1 MSDPTP
7 APADTPRPANKR
19 GAARL
24 SAVQALYQMDVGGAN
39 LADVLAEF
47 EAFRLGAELDGE
59 QYREADPAWF
69 RDLVGGVVDQQR
81 ILDPVINRALVAGW
95 PLKRIDTTLRAIL
108 RAGAFELMKRKDV
121 PGRVVISEYID
132 VARAFYDG
140 DEPRMVNGVLD
151 RLAREFREKE
161 FSGQPPAKPAGEQSE
176 PDSGDA

>member
-81 ILDPVINRALVAGW
+81 VLDPVINRALVAG
-95 PLKRIDTTLRAIL
+95 
-108 RAGAFELMKRKDV
+108 
-121 PGRVVISEYID
+121 
-132 VARAFYDG
+132 
-140 DEPRMVNGVLD
+140 
-151 RLAREFREKE
+151 
-161 FSGQPPAKPAGEQSE
+161 
-176 PDSGDA
+176 